1 LTLRSAAHW
10 IANETLTKKEAEMLD
25 YSEIL
30 IRVSQVQRSLTDS
43 LNDKDTERARGLA
56 DELLWQA
63 RQLQLVLRDE

>member
-1 LTLRSAAHW
+1 
-10 IANETLTKKEAEMLD
+10 MLD

-30 IRVSQVQRSLTDS
+30 IRVAQVQRSLTDS
-43 LNDKDTERARGLA
+43 LNANDVERARGLA